1 MPSIL
6 YKKSYQ
12 EKELDLF
19 RYFIQLRTNDM
30 NAKGCQSIYKD
41 DTWNWIWMQTR
52 KNDQRV
58 RLGR

>member
-6 YKKSYQ
+6 YKKSYL
-12 EKELDLF
+12 EKEQLDLF

-41 DTWNWIWMQTR
+41 DT
-52 KNDQRV
+52 
-58 RLGR
+58 